1 MIRLDNS
8 NMLVIKEYDVT
19 DERDFEMGQHAM
31 RWYGWGSPIGLG
43 SFAVLLSTAFA
54 LVRLALR

>member
-1 MIRLDNS
+1 
-8 NMLVIKEYDVT
+8 MLGTGGTTLT

>member
-1 MIRLDNS
+1 
-8 NMLVIKEYDVT
+8 MLGKGGETLT
-19 DERDFEMGQHAM
+19 DERDFEMGQHGM

-54 LVRLALR
+54 LVRLAFR